1 MSDNGVKASG
11 TEDPSQDLKEMIIQ
25 RRELVAKDFEIK
37 ILFCGVCHSDLHTAR
52 NEWGGTMYPNV
63 PGHEVVGRVIRI
75 GCGVKKYKVGDV
87 VGWGVWLI
95 VAGNVRAARKDWSN
109 IATQVISKHI
119 TATINI

>member
-1 MSDNGVKASG
+1 MSDNGVKAFG

-25 RRELVAKDFEIK
+25 RRELVAKDVEIK